1 MIPILLIKLLHSPLC
16 LHGRRTFLLLF
27 FYSIALTPLPFLFPS
42 PNSNLL
48 LLLFC
53 QKFFCLLAL
62 LLHKPLYTTPLFFP
76 ISIPPQNHHQR
87 PIDFHFHRQRLT
99 PPPPLVMNRML
110 SSLHFLITILG
121 PSCRLIVFVLSLLIL
136 KILLCSL
143 SSRASLFLLL

>member
-27 FYSIALTPLPFLFPS
+27 YSIALAPLPFLFPS

-62 LLHKPLYTTPLFFP
+62 LLHTKNLVFFEPLYTTPLFFP
-76 ISIPPQNHHQR
+76 ISIPPQNHHQH
-87 PIDFHFHRQRLT
+87 PIDFSF
-99 PPPPLVMNRML
+99 PPSTFNPSFFTSNESYALFSPLLNHYLR
-110 SSLHFLITILG
+110 
-121 PSCRLIVFVLSLLIL
+121 PIV
-136 KILLCSL
+136 
-143 SSRASLFLLL
+143 